1 MNDNREVESTDEGQL
16 LPANGRLVPPGLGEE
31 WKIHRRDGYFVGV
44 AGWSGLTFWLI
55 GKLTAFV
62 TSGVVWGVL
71 LTIGWIA
78 ADETVRTTVRSILGE
93 DQKIPMTDDEGRKFP
108 LLATDAYQQ
117 LSTMWKQVLAE
128 VQINQSN
135 YPSRLV
141 TIVREL
147 TLNDI
152 AILDHIAPYV
162 VGNSIIQADDFE
174 MGYDIPSVKDVD
186 FERLKTIGI
195 TTEGQFGMYKD
206 ITPKDGQPA
215 QHWFGGTT
223 LALAVRASDPTMEFK
238 IHVISLTEEGE
249 QIIRLLNK
257 PTSLKAICKI
267 ASRLKERKEIGTFIF
282 ARFESEPEGKSW
294 SNREGRA
301 NVSELC
307 SRYGV
312 PAVD

>member
-1 MNDNREVESTDEGQL
+1 MNDNREVESTDEGQQL
-16 LPANGRLVPPGLGEE
+16 SANRRLIAPGLGEE
-31 WKIHRRDGYFVGV
+31 MKIHRRGGYFVGV

-55 GKLTAFV
+55 GKLSAFV
-62 TSGVVWGVL
+62 TSGVVWGIL
-71 LTIGWIA
+71 LTIVWIA
-78 ADETVRTTVRSILGE
+78 ADETVRTTVRSILGDNRE
-93 DQKIPMTDDEGRKFP
+93 IPMADDEGRKFP
-108 LLATDAYQQ
+108 LLGTDAYQQ
-117 LSTMWKQVLAE
+117 LPTIWKQVLAE
-128 VQINQSN
+128 VQIDQST

-141 TIVREL
+141 TIMREL

-162 VGNSIIQADDFE
+162 IGNSIIQVDDFE
-174 MGYDIPSVKDVD
+174 MGYDIPSVNDVG

-206 ITPKDGQPA
+206 VTPKDGQPA
-215 QHWFGGTT
+215 QHWFRGTT
-223 LALAVRASDPTMEFK
+223 LALAVRAPDPTAEFK

-267 ASRLKERKEIGTFIF
+267 ASRLKERKGIQTFIF
-282 ARFESEPEGKSW
+282 ARFESEPAGKAW
-294 SNREGRA
+294 SNREGMA

-307 SRYGV
+307 
-312 PAVD
+312 P